1 MTDNRKSRGSVTAL
15 GYETHIGM
23 VRSSNQD
30 SFCALLA
37 PDAPL
42 GSDALLAVADGMGGR
57 PAGDVA
63 SALAIEKLLS
73 HLQDADKRQALDDG
87 QRAGL
92 LGEAMHALNLDVFQ
106 AATKPETRGMGTT
119 LTVAMVAGSSLVIGH
134 VGDSRV
140 YLLRGGQLHQPSTDH
155 NWAEEEIRRG
165 HLTRDAA
172 RTHPGRNMLTRA
184 IGTSPQVEVDVL
196 ALRAQAGDTVLLC
209 SDGLHGLVPDED
221 ISAVL
226 QAQPPPEAAKTLV
239 DEANR
244 RGGHDNVTVVIARI
258 GSVAEGGAL
267 IDRLKRVFR
276 VRASGD
282 A

>member
-1 MTDNRKSRGSVTAL
+1 
-15 GYETHIGM
+15 M

-30 SFCALLA
+30 SFCALLT

-63 SALAIEKLLS
+63 SAMAIDRLLS
-73 HLQDADKRQALDDG
+73 RLRDADKQQALDDG

-92 LGEAMHALNLDVFQ
+92 LGEAMHALNRDVLQ
-106 AATKPETRGMGTT
+106 AAAKPETRGMGTT
-119 LTVAMVAGSSLVIGH
+119 LTVAMVAASSLVIGH

-165 HLTRDAA
+165 HLARDAA

-184 IGTSPQVEVDVL
+184 IGTSPHVEVDVL
-196 ALRAQAGDTVLLC
+196 VLQVQTGDTVMLC
-209 SDGLHGLVPDED
+209 SDGLHGLVADEE
-221 ISAVL
+221 ISRVL
-226 QAQPPPEAAKTLV
+226 QEQTPPEAAKTLV
-239 DEANR
+239 NRANEQ
-244 RGGHDNVTVVIARI
+244 GGSDNITVVIARI
-258 GSVAEGGAL
+258 GDVAEGGAL

-276 VRASGD
+276 R
-282 A
+282 

>member
-1 MTDNRKSRGSVTAL
+1 MITAL

-63 SALAIEKLLS
+63 SALAIERLLS
-73 HLQDADKRQALDDG
+73 HLQSASEQSVTDDG

-92 LGEAMHALNLDVFQ
+92 LGEAMHALNRDVFQ

-140 YLLRGGQLHQPSTDH
+140 YLLRGGRLHQPSSDH

-172 RTHPGRNMLTRA
+172 RMHPGRNMLTRA
-184 IGTSPQVEVDVL
+184 IGTAPQVEVDVL
-196 ALRAQAGDTVLLC
+196 VLPVQEGDTILLC
-209 SDGLHGLVPDED
+209 SDGLHGLVADEE
-221 ISAVL
+221 ISKVL
-226 QAQPPPEAAKTLV
+226 QEQPPPEAAKALV
-239 DEANR
+239 NMANEH
-244 RGGHDNVTVVIARI
+244 GGSDNVTVVIAKI
-258 GSVAEGGAL
+258 GSVAKGGAL
-267 IDRLKRVFR
+267 IDRLKRMFR
-276 VRASGD
+276 G
-282 A
+282 

>member
-1 MTDNRKSRGSVTAL
+1 MKARPSKQSRGSVTAL
-15 GYETHIGM
+15 GYETHIGI

-63 SALAIEKLLS
+63 SAMAIERLLS
-73 HLQDADKRQALDDG
+73 HLQSASEQPVKDDG

-92 LGEAMHALNLDVFQ
+92 LGEAMHALNRDVFH
-106 AATKPETRGMGTT
+106 AAIKPETRGMGTT

-134 VGDSRV
+134 VGDSRL
-140 YLLRGGQLHQPSTDH
+140 YLLRGDQLHQPSSDH

-184 IGTSPQVEVDVL
+184 IGTTPQVEVDVL
-196 ALRAQAGDTVLLC
+196 ALPVQEGDTVLLC
-209 SDGLHGLVPDED
+209 SDGLHGLVPDEE
-221 ISAVL
+221 ISGVL

-239 DEANR
+239 DMANEH
-244 RGGHDNVTVVIARI
+244 GGSDNVTVVIARM
-258 GSVAEGGAL
+258 GGVTEGGAL
-267 IDRLKRVFR
+267 IDRLKRIFR
-276 VRASGD
+276 G
-282 A
+282 

>member
-1 MTDNRKSRGSVTAL
+1 MPGNKGMRAIAAL
-15 GYETHIGM
+15 GYETHVGM

-63 SALAIEKLLS
+63 SAMAIERLLS
-73 HLQDADKRQALDDG
+73 RLQEAGKQQALDDG

-92 LGEAMHALNLDVFQ
+92 LGEAMHALNRDVFQ
-106 AATKPETRGMGTT
+106 AAIKPETRGMGTT
-119 LTVAMVAGSSLVIGH
+119 LTVAMVTASSLAIGH

-140 YLLRGGQLHQPSTDH
+140 YLLREGRLHQPTADH
-155 NWAEEEIRRG
+155 NWAEEEIRKG
-165 HLTRDAA
+165 SLSPDEA

-184 IGTSPQVEVDVL
+184 IGTAPHVEVDVL
-196 ALRAQAGDTVLLC
+196 ALRVYKGDTILLC
-209 SDGLHGLVPDED
+209 SDGLHGLVPDEE
-221 ISAVL
+221 IRAVL
-226 QAQPPPEAAKTLV
+226 QAQPPPEAAKALV

-244 RGGHDNVTVVIARI
+244 RGGIDNVTVVIASI
-258 GSVAEGGAL
+258 GSVAEGG
-267 IDRLKRVFR
+267 IVGRLRRVF
-276 VRASGD
+276 GG
-282 A
+282 

>member
-1 MTDNRKSRGSVTAL
+1 MTDKQSRGAVTAL
-15 GYETHIGM
+15 GYETHVGM

-63 SALAIEKLLS
+63 SALAIERLLS
-73 HLQDADKRQALDDG
+73 HLQEADKQQALDAG

-92 LGEAMHALNLDVFQ
+92 LGEAMHALNRDVFQ

-140 YLLRGGQLHQPSTDH
+140 YLLRVGQLHQPSSDH

-165 HLTRDAA
+165 HLTRDSA

-184 IGTSPQVEVDVL
+184 IGTALQVEVDVL
-196 ALRAQAGDTVLLC
+196 VLPVQEGDTILLC
-209 SDGLHGLVPDED
+209 SDGLHGLVADEE
-221 ISAVL
+221 ISVVL

-239 DEANR
+239 DMANEH
-244 RGGHDNVTVVIARI
+244 GGSDNVTVVIARI
-258 GSVAEGGAL
+258 GNAAKGGAL
-267 IDRLKRVFR
+267 IDRLKRMFR
-276 VRASGD
+276 G
-282 A
+282 

>member
-1 MTDNRKSRGSVTAL
+1 MVTAL

-63 SALAIEKLLS
+63 SAMAIERLLS
-73 HLQDADKRQALDDG
+73 RLQEPDRQQALDDG

-92 LGEAMHALNLDVFQ
+92 LGEAMHALNRDVFQ
-106 AATKPETRGMGTT
+106 AASKPETRGMGTT
-119 LTVAMVAGSSLVIGH
+119 LTVAMVAASSLAIGH
-134 VGDSRV
+134 VGDSRA
-140 YLLRGGQLHQPSTDH
+140 YLLRGGQLHQPTADH

-165 HLTRDAA
+165 NLDRDAA

-196 ALRAQAGDTVLLC
+196 VLQVQAEDTILLC
-209 SDGLHGLVPDED
+209 SDGLHGLVSDEE
-221 ISAVL
+221 IAKVL
-226 QAQPPPEAAKTLV
+226 QEQTPPEAAKTLV
-239 DEANR
+239 NKANEQ
-244 RGGHDNVTVVIARI
+244 GGHDNVTVVIARM
-258 GSVAEGGAL
+258 GNVAEGGGL

-276 VRASGD
+276 G
-282 A
+282 

>member
-1 MTDNRKSRGSVTAL
+1 
-15 GYETHIGM
+15 M

-30 SFCALLA
+30 SFCALLS

-42 GSDALLAVADGMGGR
+42 GSDALLAVADGMGGP

-63 SALAIEKLLS
+63 SALAIERLLS
-73 HLQDADKRQALDDG
+73 HLQAASEQNVTDDG

-92 LGEAMHALNLDVFQ
+92 LGEAMHAVNRDVFQ
-106 AATKPETRGMGTT
+106 AAANPETRGMGTT
-119 LTVAMVAGSSLVIGH
+119 LTVAMVAASSLVIGH

-184 IGTSPQVEVDVL
+184 IGTTTQVDVDVL
-196 ALRAQAGDTVLLC
+196 VLQVQKGDILLLC
-209 SDGLHGLVPDED
+209 SDGLHGLVADEE
-221 ISAVL
+221 ISRVL
-226 QAQPPPEAAKTLV
+226 REQTPQQAAKTLV
-239 DEANR
+239 DKANEQ
-244 RGGHDNVTVVIARI
+244 GGSDNVTVVVARL
-258 GSVAEGGAL
+258 GSVVESRAL
-267 IDRLKRVFR
+267 IDRLRRVFR
-276 VRASGD
+276 R
-282 A
+282 

>member
-1 MTDNRKSRGSVTAL
+1 MTATPSKQGRGAVTAL

-23 VRSSNQD
+23 VRTSNQD

-63 SALAIEKLLS
+63 SAMAIERLLS
-73 HLQDADKRQALDDG
+73 RLQDASQQKVMDDG
-87 QRAGL
+87 ERAGL
-92 LGEAMHALNLDVFQ
+92 LGEAMHALNRDVFQ
-106 AATKPETRGMGTT
+106 AADSPETRGMGTT
-119 LTVAMVAGSSLVIGH
+119 LTVAMVAASSLVIGH

-184 IGTSPQVEVDVL
+184 IGTAPQVEADVL
-196 ALRAQAGDTVLLC
+196 VLSLQKGDTVLLC
-209 SDGLHGLVPDED
+209 SDGLHGLVADEE
-221 ISAVL
+221 ISRVL
-226 QAQPPPEAAKTLV
+226 REHTPQEAAKTLV
-239 DEANR
+239 DKANQQ
-244 RGGHDNVTVVIARI
+244 GGSDNVTVVIARLAN
-258 GSVAEGGAL
+258 VAEGGSL
-267 IDRLKRVFR
+267 IDRLRRIFR
-276 VRASGD
+276 R
-282 A
+282 